1 MAIPERQTGSFPPAL
16 VWVIAIGLAL
26 SIVQQFAIRDEVF
39 VSGD

>member
-1 MAIPERQTGSFPPAL
+1 MAIPERKTGSFPPAV
-16 VWVIAIGLAL
+16 VWVIAISLAR